1 MLKTTVA
8 MNPKVKLFLA
18 DSYQLFAEGL
28 SMMLALSDNFQ
39 IVGIANNNRD
49 LINSLPKSPSDVLII
64 DANFFFQGDLT
75 LQKRLKDIYTGKILI
90 LHDSIAASCLKKIS
104 ALADCFVSKCSNQTY
119 LIECINKVYNG
130 LKIKLAKESLFGSL
144 TTEYQHELVARYS
157 LTTRELEVIRLIAL
171 EFLSAEIAEK
181 LCVSEFTVDT
191 YRKNITRKL
200 NARNVAS
207 IVNFAHRW
215 QLV

>member
-1 MLKTTVA
+1 MLKTTAA

-49 LINSLPKSPSDVLII
+49 LINSLQKTTCDVLII

-75 LQKRLKDIYTGKILI
+75 LQKQLKEIYAGKILI
-90 LHDSIAASCLKKIS
+90 LHDSIATSCLKKITTI
-104 ALADCFVSKCSNQTY
+104 ADCFVSKCSNQHY
-119 LIECINKVYNG
+119 LFECINKVYNG

-144 TTEYQHELVARYS
+144 STEYQHELVARYS
-157 LTTRELEVIRLIAL
+157 LTTREIEVIRLISL
-171 EFLSAEIAEK
+171 EFLSAEIADK

-200 NARNVAS
+200 NARSVVS

-215 QLV
+215 QLI

>member
-1 MLKTTVA
+1 

-18 DSYQLFAEGL
+18 DGYQLFAEGL
-28 SMMLALSDNFQ
+28 SMMLALSDSFQ
-39 IVGIANNNRD
+39 IVGIASNNRD
-49 LINSLPKSPSDVLII
+49 LLTSLQKSSCDVLII
-64 DANFFFQGDLT
+64 DANFFFQGDSS
-75 LQKRLKDIYTGKILI
+75 LQKQLKDIYTGKILI
-90 LHDSIAASCLKKIS
+90 LHDSIATSCLKKI
-104 ALADCFVSKCSNQTY
+104 AAIADCFVSKCSNQDY
-119 LIECINKVYNG
+119 LLECINKVYNG
-130 LKIKLAKESLFGSL
+130 LKVKLAKESLFGSL
-144 TTEYQHELVARYS
+144 STEYQHELVARYS
-157 LTTRELEVIRLIAL
+157 LTIREIEVIRLIAL

-200 NARNVAS
+200 NARNVVS

>member
-1 MLKTTVA
+1 
-8 MNPKVKLFLA
+8 MNPKIKLFLA

-49 LINSLPKSPSDVLII
+49 LLISLQKSPCDILII

-75 LQKRLKDIYTGKILI
+75 LQKTLKDIYTGKILI
-90 LHDSIAASCLKKIS
+90 LHDSISTSCLKKIS
-104 ALADCFVSKCSNQTY
+104 AIADCFVSKCSNQHY
-119 LIECINKVYNG
+119 LLECINKVYNG
-130 LKIKLAKESLFGSL
+130 LKVKLLKESLFSSL
-144 TTEYQHELVARYS
+144 STEYQHELVARYS
-157 LTTRELEVIRLIAL
+157 LTTREIEVIRLIAL

-200 NARNVAS
+200 NARNIAS